1 MALTRRTSVVLRRY
15 IADTSHPYHV
25 AVSME
30 KAQDSLRFLLN
41 YTMQCNKLF
50 DDLQWQVVGYAALS
64 PFPHRH
70 ENMGGSTQ
78 EIKRCPSCWTY
89 FDHRKD
95 DQTHAPNCSLAS
107 LFALFP
113 LFPRF
118 TRRQDS
124 VLQAFSVVNGYI
136 ESNSHPPAVNSFQYG
151 LSPVPQPGLPAI
163 LPPSGVPFYPP
174 SFDPSQMTISCDL
187 PDEASC
193 VCIFKSM
200 RVRFSRR
207 ARP

>member
-1 MALTRRTSVVLRRY
+1 MQQALRRL
-15 IADTSHPYHV
+15 AV
-25 AVSME
+25 ASGRVRRPSFL
-30 KAQDSLRFLLN
+30 SL
-41 YTMQCNKLF
+41 TH
-50 DDLQWQVVGYAALS
+50 S
-64 PFPHRH
+64 H

-95 DQTHAPNCSLAS
+95 DQAHAPNCSLAS

-113 LFPRF
+113 RSPRF
-118 TRRQDS
+118 TGRQDS

-163 LPPSGVPFYPP
+163 LPPSSVPFYPP
-174 SFDPSQMTISCDL
+174 SFDPSQLALSCDL
-187 PDEASC
+187 PEEASC

-200 RVRFSRR
+200 QVPPRCGLDRRTCSTSPFSI
-207 ARP
+207 ARTSWSLALPSAHA